1 MDPRLKIISKNF
13 SKKSEN
19 YDYLANIQKYCAKNL
34 FLLFKDYI
42 NYYDKILD
50 LGSGSSFVAKNI
62 IDFFPKNSITEIDIS
77 KEMINLWHERPE
89 NVFVINGDINK
100 INDLVNIKDFRVITS
115 SFAIQ
120 WLSDIDNFL
129 QMLNKNIGRNQILC
143 FCFPSHGSLKE
154 IVNASEESF
163 CNFNFLDFPKEFSHK
178 INTRT
183 DFRILEHKIETIK
196 INHSSAVDC
205 LRKIKNLGAN
215 FSSRKNII
223 NKRKLQ
229 NFNDFFLINSNNIIS
244 WKIEYFLLTS

>member
-13 SKKSEN
+13 SKKSYN

-42 NYYDKILD
+42 NYPDKILD
-50 LGSGSSFVAKNI
+50 LGSGSSFIARNI
-62 IDFFPKNSITEIDIS
+62 IDFFPKNSITEIEIS
-77 KEMINLWHERPE
+77 KEMINLWRERPD
-89 NVFVINGDINK
+89 NVCVINGDISK
-100 INDLVNIKDFRVITS
+100 INDLVNIKDFRLITS

-120 WLSDIDNFL
+120 WLNDIDNFL
-129 QMLNKNIGRNQILC
+129 EILNNNIVKNQILC

-154 IVNASEESF
+154 IVSASKESL
-163 CNFNFLDFPKEFSHK
+163 CNFNFLELPKEFSYK
-178 INTRT
+178 IKTKTN
-183 DFRILEHKIETIK
+183 FRILEHKIETIK

-215 FSSRKNII
+215 FSSKENII

-229 NFNDFFLINSNNIIS
+229 NFNDFFLINSNNIAS